1 MQKPKQPKPQVLEKP
16 LPTKWVDYIR
26 DDRLRLAIPV
36 GPRFQADI
44 SDWTGPPPSSHNESS
59 TSRWLGTQVWPIKD
73 RSPDT
78 KAGLIGKGRPDFCQ
92 CISPGSIECV
102 KRHVN
107 EKRIQLQFDLGPAFM
122 RWKFDEMGQ
131 DVSKLWS
138 LEEQKKFDFLVKTNP
153 ISQGKSFL
161 KPAVESL
168 PSQSKETIVGYY
180 LNVYIPRRFSIQTRA
195 GFRTVDTD
203 DDESGEAPNS
213 NSSRKRYRAD
223 IVSSSSSKYARAR
236 YLTGRR

>member
-1 MQKPKQPKPQVLEKP
+1 MQKPKQLEPQALEKP

-36 GPRFQADI
+36 GPHFQADI
-44 SDWTGPPPSSHNESS
+44 PHCTGPPHSSYSESS
-59 TSRWLGTQVWPIKD
+59 TSRWLGTQIWPIKD
-73 RSPDT
+73 TSPDT

-92 CISPGSIECV
+92 CLSPGSIECV
-102 KRHVN
+102 KSHVK

-122 RWKFDEMGQ
+122 KWKFDQMGQ
-131 DVSKLWS
+131 DVSRLWS

-153 ISQGKSFL
+153 ISEGKSFL
-161 KPAVESL
+161 KPAVESF
-168 PSQSKETIVGYY
+168 PSQTRETIVSYY
-180 LNVYIPRRFSIQTRA
+180 LNVYIPRRMSIQTRA
-195 GFRTVDTD
+195 GFQTVDTD
-203 DDESGEAPNS
+203 DDESGQAPNS

-223 IVSSSSSKYARAR
+223 IVASSGCKYARTR